1 MSEKRKYY
9 ITTPIY
15 YPSAKLHI
23 GHTYCTT
30 IADSLARFHHLRGDD
45 VFFLTGSDEHG
56 QKIQR
61 AAEEKG
67 VKPIE
72 YVDQIVSLFQELWKK
87 LNISNDD
94 FIRTTEERHEKVV
107 QALMQKSYDNGDIY
121 KGEYKGWY
129 CTPCETFWPENK
141 LPEGKHICPDCGRPL
156 ELVSEEAYFLKMN
169 KYADKWLKFIDENP
183 DFIQPESRRNEMISF
198 VKSGLEDLCVSRT
211 SFDWGIKVPWDTK
224 HVVYV
229 WFDALV
235 NYVTA
240 AGYLD
245 DPEKFKKFWP
255 ADLHLVGKEIVR
267 FHSIIWPI
275 MLMSCG
281 LPLPKKVFGHG
292 WLIVDGTKMSKSL
305 GNVVDPIPLIDRYG
319 ADALRYYLLKEIR
332 LGQDGNFSLPSF
344 INRINSDL
352 ANDLG
357 NLLQR
362 TLAMVEKYEGGVVA
376 GPTVKEAVDDDL
388 AACAVD
394 TAKQFETLMDD
405 MKINDAINDV
415 WTLIRR
421 SNKYI
426 DETTPWVLAKD
437 EAKAQRLQTVLYNL
451 IEAQRIIAAL
461 VSPFIPVSAA
471 DMWHQLGLGDF
482 AKANLQDAQQWGLYP
497 ADTKVEKG
505 QALFPRYD
513 LDEEIAEAKND
524 KKEEA
529 EPVCPAA
536 QEPVKP
542 EITIDDFGKIDL
554 RVGKIVAC
562 EKVPKAKKLLKLQVD
577 LGVETRQIVS
587 GISLYYKPEDLIGHC
602 VIVVTNLKPVK
613 LCGVES
619 KGMLLAASDGND
631 NLQVAFVDGMAPGSR
646 VR

>member
-30 IADSLARFHHLRGDD
+30 IADSLARFHRLRGDD

-72 YVDQIVSLFQELWKK
+72 YVDEIVSLFQELWKK

-94 FIRTTEERHEKVV
+94 FIRTTEKRHEKVV

-281 LPLPKKVFGHG
+281 LPIPKKVFGHG

-388 AACAVD
+388 AACAVE
-394 TAKQFETLMDD
+394 TAKQFETFMDD

-437 EAKAQRLQTVLYNL
+437 ETKAQRLQTVLYNL

-513 LDEEIAEAKND
+513 LDEEIAEAKTE

-529 EPVCPAA
+529 APVCPAA

-577 LGVETRQIVS
+577 LGVETCQIVS

>member
-1 MSEKRKYY
+1 
-9 ITTPIY
+9 
-15 YPSAKLHI
+15 
-23 GHTYCTT
+23 
-30 IADSLARFHHLRGDD
+30 
-45 VFFLTGSDEHG
+45 
-56 QKIQR
+56 
-61 AAEEKG
+61 
-67 VKPIE
+67 
-72 YVDQIVSLFQELWKK
+72 
-87 LNISNDD
+87 
-94 FIRTTEERHEKVV
+94 
-107 QALMQKSYDNGDIY
+107 MQKSYDNGDIY

-141 LPEGKHICPDCGRPL
+141 LPEGKHVCPDCGRPL

-169 KYADKWLKFIDENP
+169 KYADRWLKFIDENP

-211 SFDWGIKVPWDTK
+211 SFDWGIKVPWDPK

-362 TLAMVEKYEGGVVA
+362 TLAMVEKYEGGVAA

-388 AACAVD
+388 ANCAVE
-394 TAKQFETLMDD
+394 TAKRFETYMDD

-415 WTLIRR
+415 WALIRR

-437 EAKAQRLQTVLYNL
+437 DAQAQRLQTVLYNL
-451 IEAQRIIAAL
+451 LEALRIIATL
-461 VSPFIPVSAA
+461 VSPFIPASAEE
-471 DMWHQLGLGDF
+471 MWQQLGLGDF
-482 AKANLQDAQQWGLYP
+482 KDADLASAQEWGRYP
-497 ADTKVEKG
+497 ADTKVCKG
-505 QALFPRYD
+505 RALFPRYD
-513 LDEEIAEAKND
+513 LKEEVAEAEEE
-524 KKEEA
+524 KKA
-529 EPVCPAA
+529 AQACPAA
-536 QEPVKP
+536 KEPTKP
-542 EITIDDFGKIDL
+542 EITIDDFAKSDL

-562 EKVPKAKKLLKLQVD
+562 EKVKKAKKLLKLQID
-577 LGVETRQIVS
+577 LGTETRQIVS
-587 GISLYYKPEDLIGHC
+587 GISLYYKTEDLIGHS

-619 KGMLLAASDGND
+619 YGMLLAASDGND
-631 NLQVAFVDGMAPGSR
+631 NLKVAFVDGMAPGSR